1 MTLQAV
7 SSARAIDLGSFTDLA
22 ASTLEIS
29 NLELSRI
36 STPTLRIGSTA
47 MTGDLTV
54 SQEITA
60 DGHYDTLSL
69 RTGGIVDGVAGP
81 STQITVDNLALRAA
95 TGIGHSDFIR
105 VAVSNPPSAT
115 PGPVTSTS
123 STLRA

>member
-81 STQITVDNLALRAA
+81 STQITVDNLALRVRPA
-95 TGIGHSDFIR
+95 
-105 VAVSNPPSAT
+105 SAT
-115 PGPVTSTS
+115 RTS
-123 STLRA
+123 SGSRCRIRLQQLRDR

>member
-81 STQITVDNLALRAA
+81 STQITVDNLALRPRPASA
-95 TGIGHSDFIR
+95 TRTSSGSRCRIS
-105 VAVSNPPSAT
+105 PSAT